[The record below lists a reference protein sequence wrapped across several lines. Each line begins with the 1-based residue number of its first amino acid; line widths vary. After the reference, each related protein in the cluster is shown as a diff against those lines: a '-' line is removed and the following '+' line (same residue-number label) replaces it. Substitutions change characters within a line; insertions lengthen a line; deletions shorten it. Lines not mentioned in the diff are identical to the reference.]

1 MKLFLLLTDL
11 VILSIY
17 GVYALIS
24 YQPDFGF
31 ILMILLFFLAARVLA
46 LAVHPALSILN
57 LGLMYFLLPYHPAIL
72 LLSYLFYAALYAY
85 LSQREGERSRLTR
98 ENTQLKI
105 ARKNSLRYQFLKENY
120 EHQVALNLRL
130 DERRQIAQRI
140 HDLLGHSLTAS
151 ALQMEAAAELMEQDP
166 AKAKDLLGSAAGL
179 LRNGISQ
186 VREAVHQMRADVPQ
200 MKKGEL
206 QALVNRFR
214 LDSGIVTSYQ
224 EEGELEDLPGGIWNV
239 LTGNLREA
247 LTNVIRHSGAARV
260 DIRLQALPGMIR
272 LEVKDDGQGAR
283 AVREGMGIS
292 GMRERA
298 AEYGGSLIVRGDGGM
313 TVITLIPRKEADDDT
328 RGGD

>member
-1 MKLFLLLTDL
+1 
-11 VILSIY
+11 
-17 GVYALIS
+17 
-24 YQPDFGF
+24 
-31 ILMILLFFLAARVLA
+31 
-46 LAVHPALSILN
+46 
-57 LGLMYFLLPYHPAIL
+57 
-72 LLSYLFYAALYAY
+72 
-85 LSQREGERSRLTR
+85 
-98 ENTQLKI
+98 
-105 ARKNSLRYQFLKENY
+105 
-120 EHQVALNLRL
+120 
-130 DERRQIAQRI
+130 
-140 HDLLGHSLTAS
+140 
-151 ALQMEAAAELMEQDP
+151 MEAAAELMEQDP

-179 LRNGISQ
+179 LRTGISQ

-298 AEYGGSLIVRGDGGM
+298 AEYGGSLIAGDGGM